1 MKQQDIKLTHLV
13 RAAGCAA
20 KIGPGGLESAL
31 SGLFDIIDPN
41 LIVSPQTSDDAGV
54 YAISEDCALVET
66 TDVITPLVD
75 DPFLFG
81 SIAAA
86 NALSDAYA
94 MGGRPVTAMNLVF
107 CPTCKVPL
115 EALRAIMA
123 GGAAKMREAG
133 VCLVG
138 GHSIEDDELKYGLAV
153 TGLVHPQQVVRNST
167 ARPGDRLI
175 LTKPLGT
182 GIISTGIKAQ
192 MADESAVSEA
202 CRWMTTLNALAAKL
216 MLECGVHACTDI
228 TGFGLIGHATEMA
241 RGAGLTFVIER
252 RLLPVM
258 AGVAELIDKGLIPAG
273 LYRNRDHYSP
283 MLKADSQSE
292 DDLLPLFDPQTSG
305 GLLIALAD
313 EDATAFLRRAA
324 ENDCFAVE
332 IGHVVPQEPYALLI
346 R

>member
-1 MKQQDIKLTHLV
+1 MAEQGIKLTQLV

-31 SGLFDIIDPN
+31 SGLFDHMDPN
-41 LIVSPQTSDDAGV
+41 LIVSPKTSDDAGV
-54 YAISEDCALVET
+54 YRIADDCALVET
-66 TDVITPLVD
+66 TDIITPLVD

-86 NALSDAYA
+86 NALSDVYA

-115 EALRAIMA
+115 EALRQIMA

-138 GHSIEDDELKYGLAV
+138 GHSIEDDEIKYGLAV

-167 ARPGDRLI
+167 AQPGDRLI

-192 MADESAVSEA
+192 MAAEAAVGEA
-202 CRWMTTLNALAAKL
+202 CLWMTTLNALAARL
-216 MLECGVHACTDI
+216 MLECGAHACTDI
-228 TGFGLIGHATEMA
+228 TGFGMIGHATEMA
-241 RGAGLTFVIER
+241 RGSGVTLVLQRSLI
-252 RLLPVM
+252 PVM
-258 AGVAELIDKGLIPAG
+258 SGVAELIECGLIPGG
-273 LYRNRDHYSP
+273 LYRNRDYYAP
-283 MLKADSQSE
+283 MIEAASQSE

-313 EDATAFLRRAA
+313 DAAAVLLQRAA
-324 ENDCFAVE
+324 DHGCFAVE
-332 IGHVVPQEPYALLI
+332 IGHVVPQEARAVSI

>member
-1 MKQQDIKLTHLV
+1 M
-13 RAAGCAA
+13 
-20 KIGPGGLESAL
+20 
-31 SGLFDIIDPN
+31 SGLFEIPDPN
-41 LIVSPQTSDDAGV
+41 LIVGPETCDDAGV

-66 TDVITPLVD
+66 TDIITPLVD
-75 DPFLFG
+75 DPYLFG

-86 NALSDAYA
+86 NALSDVYA

-107 CPTCKVPL
+107 CPLCKVPM
-115 EALRAIMA
+115 ESLRQIMA

-138 GHSIEDDELKYGLAV
+138 GHSIEDEEIKYGLAV
-153 TGLVHPQQVVRNST
+153 TGLIHPQQVVRNST
-167 ARPGDRLI
+167 AKPGDRLI

-192 MADESAVSEA
+192 MADESVVSEA
-202 CRWMTTLNALAAKL
+202 CRWMTMLNALAAKL
-216 MLECGVHACTDI
+216 MLESSAHACTDI

-252 RLLPVM
+252 SSIPVM
-258 AGVAELIDKGLIPAG
+258 AGVAELIDKGLIPGG
-273 LYRNRDHYSP
+273 LYRNRDHYAP
-283 MLKADSQSE
+283 MIKAISQTE
-292 DDLLPLFDPQTSG
+292 DDLLPLYDPQTSG

-313 EDATAFLRRAA
+313 GDATAFLQRAA
-324 ENDCFAVE
+324 ESGCFAVE
-332 IGHVVPQEPYALLI
+332 IGQVVPQEAYALLI